1 MRGAIRADAMIARR
15 VVVSGR
21 VQGVGYRYAMTDA
34 ARAIGVAGWVR
45 NRRDG
50 TVEALVQGEDEQ
62 VERMLTWCQRG
73 PPGARVTA
81 IATDIVNV
89 DAAIEDFAPRP
100 TE

>member
-1 MRGAIRADAMIARR
+1 MCGGIHADAMIARR
-15 VVVSGR
+15 IVVSGR
-21 VQGVGYRYAMTDA
+21 VQGVGYRYAMTEA

-62 VERMLTWCQRG
+62 VERMLTWCRRG
-73 PPGARVTA
+73 PPGARVTGL
-81 IATDIVNV
+81 ATRELNV
-89 DAAIEDFAPRP
+89 DPVLLTFDLRP